1 MIDTRDYETNRFL
14 VFATKQGKV
23 KKTKFTEYDKSRSK
37 GLIAIKLN
45 EGDELVRVLPTTG
58 NDHICLVS
66 NQGKVMRFHEE
77 EVRPMG
83 RSAAGV
89 RGIKVSN
96 SDEVVAACLAEEGKS
111 LLIVTEKG
119 FGKKNRLQ

>member
-1 MIDTRDYETNRFL
+1 MKQTGFL
-14 VFATKQGKV
+14 SLQQNVGKV

-37 GLIAIKLN
+37 GLIAIRLN

-83 RSAAGV
+83 RS
-89 RGIKVSN
+89 
-96 SDEVVAACLAEEGKS
+96 
-111 LLIVTEKG
+111 LLV
-119 FGKKNRLQ
+119 